1 MSSSPSLKRSRE
13 PDSQDPE
20 QGRIKKKKLENF
32 IIPLTYLKIHK
43 FIGNGYEGVFNLLWR
58 SCEITC
64 ILCVG

>member
-20 QGRIKKKKLENF
+20 QGRINKNLENF
-32 IIPLTYLKIHK
+32 IIPLTCLKIYK
-43 FIGNGYEGVFNLLWR
+43 FIGNGYEGIFNLLWR